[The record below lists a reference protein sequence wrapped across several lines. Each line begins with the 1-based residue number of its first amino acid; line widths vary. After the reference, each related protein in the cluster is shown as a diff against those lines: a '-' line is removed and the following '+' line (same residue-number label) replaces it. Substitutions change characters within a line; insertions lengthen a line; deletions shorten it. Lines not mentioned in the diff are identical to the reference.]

1 MLRPER
7 LCAGAPA
14 IVAALPIKSSLAA
27 QTHELHLRILS
38 IPLPPCRILR
48 DVAARVGK
56 LLPLF
61 YDALKIIPLPDRSV
75 PAQFFIRPL
84 CHCRLL
90 RPHSR
95 PPRFRL
101 PTL

>member
-14 IVAALPIKSSLAA
+14 ILAALPIKSSLAA

-56 LLPLF
+56 LLPVS

-75 PAQFFIRPL
+75 TARLCPPPL
-84 CHCRLL
+84 SQCRLERTQYRTQRSSL
-90 RPHSR
+90 K
-95 PPRFRL
+95 
-101 PTL
+101 T